1 MQNVILFIHIL
12 ACVTMVGVVLLQ
24 RSEGGALGIGG
35 GGGGLMSARGAAG
48 TLVRMTMI
56 IGGIFLAT
64 SLALTVIANRSGEDS
79 SVLDAAGGV
88 ETTGTSGVA
97 RSADDISAPLFDEAE
112 EESTSSSDNEENRRT
127 EN

>member
-35 GGGGLMSARGAAG
+35 GGSGLMSARGAAG

-64 SLALTVIANRSGEDS
+64 SLALTVIANRSSEDS
-79 SVLDAAGGV
+79 SVLDAAGGI
-88 ETTGTSGVA
+88 ETTGSSGVA
-97 RSADDISAPLFDEAE
+97 RSVDDISAPLFDE
-112 EESTSSSDNEENRRT
+112 EESTSSSADNEENRRT

>member
-1 MQNVILFIHIL
+1 
-12 ACVTMVGVVLLQ
+12 MVGVVLLQ

-35 GGGGLMSARGAAG
+35 GGSGLMSARGAAG

-64 SLALTVIANRSGEDS
+64 SLALTVIANRSSEDS
-79 SVLDAAGGV
+79 SVLDAAGGI
-88 ETTGTSGVA
+88 ETTGSSGVA
-97 RSADDISAPLFDEAE
+97 RSVDDISAPLFDE
-112 EESTSSSDNEENRRT
+112 EESTSRSADNEENRRT